1 MTGNI
6 FEVLDQLGMTDVAQ
20 ALATSGLPAGEIAA
34 LTDPDLERIGLSP
47 DQRNRLQRV
56 LQSSAAAKPTR
67 PSHSAPTA
75 ERRQLTTLFS
85 DIVGSTQLANSIDP
99 EDLRDVIRGY
109 QRLCS
114 RIITEHGGH
123 VAYAQGDGIMAY
135 FGFPSARED
144 DPVRAVRAGLELAF
158 EVSAL
163 KTVRDVH
170 LRVRIGIAT
179 GVVVVGEAE
188 EIASAGSIVVGET
201 PNLAARLQQLAA
213 PGEVLISETTR
224 HLCGATFESESRGTA
239 ELKGFSAPVA
249 YYRVLGENSSASR
262 FEAQTRGNFR
272 PIVGREAEVQRLAAL
287 WDSARSGRGTAAI
300 ICGEAG
306 IGKSRLSQAVLA
318 MARDSG
324 DPHLQWQ
331 CSAHLVNRPLH
342 PIVREIETAIGLQ
355 KGQSQD
361 GRRSALRAYLQKTR
375 GFGEQGEVVLSD
387 LLDLDRGAP
396 QSGDPQVRA
405 RLLFETLV
413 SRVRQLASEKPVLIL
428 LEDAHWADSATIDLI
443 GQLIPQIENLP
454 VLLLVTHRPE
464 FVPPWPEDSINGIV
478 LGAIGDDAVAKL
490 IAQVA
495 QGRDLPAG
503 LAQSIV
509 AKAGG
514 IPLFAEELTR
524 NLLDSVGNRE
534 LSQEAAKSISIP
546 ATLQDSLMERLDRLE
561 SAKELAQL
569 GSVIGREF
577 NADML
582 RMIVPD
588 HPDIEGGLDRLCR
601 SGLAYE
607 QPGFGSSAI
616 VFNHALVQDAA
627 YETLLKKRRREIHR
641 SIAQA
646 MLAGASAFAGAEPE
660 TVARHC
666 SIGELDEAAVRHW
679 HLAGHNALNKAA
691 YQPALAHLTN
701 ALHDLQGLPE
711 GELKDRLELDVQM
724 ALAPA
729 IMSLR
734 GWADPE
740 VERACSRA
748 LDLAVAV
755 GDRAAE
761 MGAVWGLWTNSY
773 LRGDLNAGLTVARK
787 VAKLAA
793 ADGARLSALEAGHA
807 MSYSHYSRGEFRET
821 LTEVEAGLSRYARED
836 DVLGLRLFQLSPS
849 AAMLTISS
857 NAHWFLGNDTA
868 ADNALAAAHSRAE
881 ELDHVGALVHT
892 LCVSSFNLLFR
903 EDWDRLQ
910 PIAER
915 ALRISEAEGFA
926 FWTPMARS
934 YLVLAEQ
941 RDVATVGAAV
951 GGFIDVFSGLGYNLT
966 LSQFEPVYAKVLLAN
981 GEAALAEE
989 RLTRSIASADARAE
1003 RCYMPEALRMRGEAR
1018 LVLGNRQAALEDF
1031 AAALRLAQEQHAVPL
1046 IERARATLS
1055 RHELDPSQ
1063 MN

>member
-1 MTGNI
+1 MTSGV
-6 FEVLDQLGMTDVAQ
+6 FEVLGQLGVTDLAQ
-20 ALATSGLPAGEIAA
+20 AFVASDVQADQIPR
-34 LTDPDLERIGLSP
+34 LTDLDLERMGLSP
-47 DQRNRLQRV
+47 DQRARFLEAVRASPQLQPRR
-56 LQSSAAAKPTR
+56 SAAPA
-67 PSHSAPTA
+67 A

-85 DIVGSTQLANSIDP
+85 DLVGSTQLANSLDP
-99 EDLRDVIRGY
+99 EDLRDVIRAY

-114 RIITEHGGH
+114 RVITAHGGH
-123 VAYAQGDGIMAY
+123 IAYAQGDGIMAY
-135 FGFPSARED
+135 FGFPNARED
-144 DPVRAVRAGLELAF
+144 DPVRSVRAGLELAY
-158 EVSAL
+158 EVAAL

-179 GVVVVGEAE
+179 GVVVVGDAE

-213 PGEVLISETTR
+213 PGEVLVSETTKY
-224 HLCGATFESESRGTA
+224 LCGATFESENRGTA
-239 ELKGFSAPVA
+239 ELKGFSAPVT

-262 FEAQTRGNFR
+262 FEAQTRGNLR
-272 PIVGREAEVQRLAAL
+272 PIVGRDTELARLAAM
-287 WDSARSGRGTAAI
+287 WDAVRSGKGTTTI

-306 IGKSRLSQAVLA
+306 IGKSRLSQAVLQ
-318 MARDSG
+318 MARQNG
-324 DPHLQWQ
+324 DRVLQWQ
-331 CSAHLVNRPLH
+331 CAAHLVNRPLH
-342 PIVREIETAIGLQ
+342 PVAREIETAIGIQ
-355 KGQSQD
+355 KSHSAE
-361 GRRSALRAYLQKTR
+361 GRRSALRAFLQSTS
-375 GFGEQGEVVLSD
+375 GFDEQGESALAD
-387 LLDLDRGAP
+387 LLGLGRSDQQA
-396 QSGDPQVRA
+396 GDPQARA
-405 RLLFETLV
+405 RLLFDTLIKRIGHMAADRPLV
-413 SRVRQLASEKPVLIL
+413 VV

-443 GQLIPQIENLP
+443 AQLIPQIEDLP
-454 VLLLVTHRPE
+454 VLLVVTHRPE
-464 FVPPWPEDSINGIV
+464 FVPPWPDATINGIV
-478 LGAIGDDAVAKL
+478 LGAIDNDA
-490 IAQVA
+490 IATLVQQVA
-495 QGRDLPAG
+495 QDRDLPPG
-503 LAQSIV
+503 VAQTIV
-509 AKAGG
+509 SKAGG
-514 IPLFAEELTR
+514 VPLFAEELTR
-524 NLLDSVGNRE
+524 NLLDSFQDGA
-534 LSQEAAKSISIP
+534 LGSAAARAISIP
-546 ATLQDSLMERLDRLE
+546 STLQDSLMERLDRLKD
-561 SAKELAQL
+561 AKELAQL

-577 NADML
+577 NAEML
-582 RMIVPD
+582 RIIVPN
-588 HPDIEGGLDRLCR
+588 HPDIEGGLDLLCR

-607 QPGFGSSAI
+607 QPGAGSNAI
-616 VFNHALVQDAA
+616 VFHHALVQDAA
-627 YETLLKKRRREIHR
+627 YETLLKKRRRDIHR
-641 SIAQA
+641 SIAEA
-646 MLAGASAFAGAEPE
+646 MLAGTSAFAGAEPE

-666 SIGELDEAAVRHW
+666 SIGGLDEPAVRHW
-679 HLAGHNALNKAA
+679 LLAGLNALDKAA
-691 YQPALAHLTN
+691 YQPALAHLTG
-701 ALHDLQGLPE
+701 ALRDLE
-711 GELKDRLELDVQM
+711 GVQDGRLKDRLELEVQM

-966 LSQFEPVYAKVLLAN
+966 LSQFEPAYAKALLEN
-981 GEAALAEE
+981 GDPATAEQ
-989 RLTRSIASADARAE
+989 RLTRSITSADARAE
-1003 RCYMPEALRMRGEAR
+1003 RCYMPEALRLRGEAR
-1018 LVLGNRQAALEDF
+1018 IALGDKAAAFDDF

-1046 IERARATLS
+1046 IERARASLAL
-1055 RHELDPSQ
+1055 RGLEPSQ